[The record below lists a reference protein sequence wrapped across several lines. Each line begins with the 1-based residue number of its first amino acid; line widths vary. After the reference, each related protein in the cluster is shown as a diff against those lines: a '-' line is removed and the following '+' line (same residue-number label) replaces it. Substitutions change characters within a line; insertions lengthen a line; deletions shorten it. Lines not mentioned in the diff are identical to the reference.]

1 MPAPTPTPEQVRA
14 HRASLGV
21 SQTAYGAR
29 LCGVALRTVQDWES
43 GRRTMP
49 APLWCL
55 ARLLDVRG
63 VRRIARMLDIWSD

>member
-1 MPAPTPTPEQVRA
+1 MPTPTPEQVRQ
-14 HRASLGV
+14 HRASLGL

-29 LCGVALRTVQDWES
+29 LCGVALRTVQDWEA

-55 ARLLDVRG
+55 ARLLDDRR
-63 VRRIARMLDIWSD
+63 VRRIGRTLGVWDDSG

>member
-1 MPAPTPTPEQVRA
+1 MRSPTPEQVRQ

-29 LCGVALRTVQDWES
+29 LCGVALRTVQDWEA

-55 ARLLDVRG
+55 ARLLDVRS
-63 VRRIARMLDIWSD
+63 VRRVARTLGVWDEG